1 MAKLTRK
8 QLEAI
13 VKKEAPGYH
22 IARQSGAAD
31 AREAQVKADEIT
43 PDLEQLKKKYGGG
56 ESASGASDAAPRKA
70 TKSTRKSARKST
82 AATSDGAQIVALES
96 DRPADPW
103 DRGSRP
109 KSIVIS
115 DSGRVIGRQG

>member
-31 AREAQVKADEIT
+31 AREALVKPDEIT
-43 PDLEQLKKKYGGG
+43 PDLDQLKKKYGGENPG
-56 ESASGASDAAPRKA
+56 GADAGPRKTA
-70 TKSTRKSARKST
+70 KAASKSARKSS
-82 AATSDGAQIVALES
+82 AAPDGAQIVALES

-109 KSIVIS
+109 KSIVVS
-115 DSGRVIGRQG
+115 DSGRIIGRQG

>member
-8 QLEAI
+8 QLETI

-31 AREAQVKADEIT
+31 AREAQVKPDEIT
-43 PDLEQLKKKYGGG
+43 PDLDQLKKKYGG
-56 ESASGASDAAPRKA
+56 ESTGSGADALPRKA
-70 TKSTRKSARKST
+70 TKAASKSARKAT
-82 AATSDGAQIVALES
+82 ASSADGAQIVALES

-109 KSIVIS
+109 KSIVVS
-115 DSGRVIGRQG
+115 DSGKVIGRQG